1 MKTSQLRQLIREE
14 ILKELEEVQVI
25 DTLSGISLSLIDAQK
40 QLAISN
46 PELANK
52 LQIAQQVIQDVQNS
66 LTTEPYIG

>member
-14 ILKELEEVQVI
+14 ILRELEGDMIV
-25 DTLSGISLSLIDAQK
+25 DTLSNISLDLTNIQK
-40 QLAISN
+40 QLVSSN

-52 LQIAQQVIQDVQNS
+52 LQIAQQTIQDVQNS

>member
-25 DTLSGISLSLIDAQK
+25 DTLSGISLSLVDVQK
-40 QLAISN
+40 QLVISN